1 MSSHNTAAGK
11 TKVHSRKIHSRKI
24 HSRKHSR
31 KVQAPYERDSAFVD
45 WAKTIWDAERTILD
59 AERTSMLSTI
69 IPVSDPSRVAYDRAF
84 LKGLVCAIKN
94 AEARNKHPATDGNVC
109 DHKVDRR
116 YIDLIRG
123 GYIYQGDIS
132 DFNIVLDAIVLQHQ

>member
-1 MSSHNTAAGK
+1 MSSHITATGK
-11 TKVHSRKIHSRKI
+11 TKVHSRKIHSRK
-24 HSRKHSR
+24 HSRKA
-31 KVQAPYERDSAFVD
+31 QAPYERDSAFVD

-69 IPVSDPSRVAYDRAF
+69 IPVIDPSRVAYDRAF